1 MTMAD
6 RKTSH
11 VVMLGNSRGHKAG
24 DVVPVTSEQAEA
36 LIRDR
41 LARAPQAGEVKA
53 AEGK

>member
-1 MTMAD
+1 MAD

-11 VVMLGNSRGHKAG
+11 VVMIGNSLGHKDG
-24 DVVPVTSEQAEA
+24 DVVAVTSEQADA

-41 LARAPQAGEVKA
+41 LARAPQSGEVKA